1 MPITNLVKVG
11 VCVDCIALATV
22 TFCVFCFGSLL
33 YLPSLFFYSFLGDP
47 KTVWFLSL
55 SFFLSFVLE
64 VSFIFHLC
72 FSTAFLE
79 ILKQFDSCPYLG
91 AFLSSVLAVFH
102 LCFSSVVMDSFL
114 FLPKKRFFI
123 LIQELQ
129 LLLGLCRVHCLPRQS
144 SSLHGALHQSGDM
157 RAHAQHGI

>member
-72 FSTAFLE
+72 FFTVFLE
-79 ILKQFDSCPYLG
+79 ILKQFDSYLILIFLFVFCLFVFCFG
-91 AFLSSVLAVFH
+91 SLLYLPSLFFYSFLGDPKTVWFLSLSFFLSFVLEVSFIFH
-102 LCFSSVVMDSFL
+102 LCFSTVFVE
-114 FLPKKRFFI
+114 I
-123 LIQELQ
+123 L
-129 LLLGLCRVHCLPRQS
+129 
-144 SSLHGALHQSGDM
+144 
-157 RAHAQHGI
+157 